1 MMGIKRAALAAMAAF
16 TIAGSAQAALVEY
29 VQNGGFENLSLINSG
44 TWGAA
49 GSSVAA
55 GNYQIGDLSDQGAIL
70 GGTGGVTPTGWST
83 SGYNFVFQ
91 ANTADSAATGALTNF
106 SGGTG
111 PDDRF
116 SLNGPGQAVNPVNN
130 GFVGE
135 SPAGGAFLVM
145 DSNLVDTSGIGNLT
159 LPISQQLTGLTA
171 GNMYKVSFYWAAAQQ
186 YGFTGETFEG
196 FRVGLGDSVIP
207 TNSGPNE
214 QFDDTEA
221 NIENLPACSFCR
233 DTGFVVNPDQG
244 FTDWQKVDFYFTA
257 SNSTQVLSFL
267 ATGGPQGQPPFSLLD
282 GISVTDAPEP
292 ATWAMMLIGF
302 GAVGGALRRRGGK
315 LLPTQRPALAA

>member
-1 MMGIKRAALAAMAAF
+1 MMGIKRAVLAAMAAF
-16 TIAGSAQAALVEY
+16 TIAGSAQAALTEY
-29 VQNGGFENLSLINSG
+29 VVNGNFTDLSLISNG
-44 TWGAA
+44 TWGNA
-49 GSSVAA
+49 GDSVAA
-55 GNYQIGDLSDQGAIL
+55 GNYQVGGLSNQGAQL
-70 GGTGGVTPTGWST
+70 GGTGGVTPTGWTT

-91 ANTADSAATGALTNF
+91 SNMADNASIGALTNF

-111 PDDRF
+111 PGDRF
-116 SLNGPGQAVNPVNN
+116 SLNGPNQPVNAVAN

-145 DSNLVDTSGIGNLT
+145 DSNLVDTSDIGNLT
-159 LPISQQLTGLTA
+159 LPISQTITGLTI
-171 GNMYKVSFYWAAAQQ
+171 GNMYKVSFYWAAAKK
-186 YGFTGETFEG
+186 YGFTGDTFEG
-196 FRVGLGDSVIP
+196 FRVGLGDTVIP

-233 DTGFVVNPDQG
+233 DTGFVVNPSEG
-244 FTDWQKVDFYFTA
+244 FTDWRKVDFYFTA
-257 SNSTQVLSFL
+257 TNSTQVLSFL

-282 GISVTDAPEP
+282 GISMTDAPEP

-302 GAVGGALRRRGGK
+302 GAVGGALRRRGK
-315 LLPTQRPALAA
+315 LLPALRPALAA